1 MSQSKFIKEHP
12 FLIERRMICDSR
24 AKRSDD
30 RAYALPCP
38 PLAMPMKETKGKV
51 CYIHRIALETCL
63 DYYLYCNVTWW
74 CEKCIPYEIST
85 LWKFYLIQDC

>member
-38 PLAMPMKETKGKV
+38 PLAMPMQETK
-51 CYIHRIALETCL
+51 
-63 DYYLYCNVTWW
+63 
-74 CEKCIPYEIST
+74 
-85 LWKFYLIQDC
+85 